1 MNEPIDILDQQD
13 SLRRPFLLAASFHVF
28 VVASFVGANWLLT
41 HGREQ
46 FGNPDSLG
54 GAIGITAVDSIPLP
68 NRAGHLNPLANPTES
83 HAPLPPPKPVPEKK
97 APKPEEDAIPI
108 PSRTKPLKPAKENRP
123 RQRYRPEPIDKPN
136 QLYSQT
142 GEALSSPMFGGISGA
157 SGVGV
162 GQHSSLG
169 TRFGAYEDLLRQRVS
184 QHWRTGDVDP
194 QLRTAPPVIVTFD
207 LMRDG
212 TVQNLQMLQRSGN
225 STLDFSAQRAILEA
239 SPFPPLPSAYQ
250 ASSAHIE
257 FWFQLKR

>member
-13 SLRRPFLLAASFHVF
+13 SLRRPFLLAAGFHVF
-28 VVASFVGANWLLT
+28 VVASFVGVNWFLS
-41 HGREQ
+41 HGHEP

-68 NRAGHLNPLANPTES
+68 NRAGHLNPLAHPTES

-97 APKPEEDAIPI
+97 APKVEEKAIPI
-108 PSRTKPLKPAKENRP
+108 PTRTKPAKRAKEDHP
-123 RQRYRPEPIDKPN
+123 RQRYRPEPEKPN
-136 QLYSQT
+136 QLHSQT
-142 GEALSSPMFGGISGA
+142 GEALSSPMFGGISGT

-184 QHWRTGDVDP
+184 QHWRTGDVNP

-212 TVQNLQMLQRSGN
+212 TVRNLQILQRSGN

-250 ASSAHIE
+250 ANSAHIE